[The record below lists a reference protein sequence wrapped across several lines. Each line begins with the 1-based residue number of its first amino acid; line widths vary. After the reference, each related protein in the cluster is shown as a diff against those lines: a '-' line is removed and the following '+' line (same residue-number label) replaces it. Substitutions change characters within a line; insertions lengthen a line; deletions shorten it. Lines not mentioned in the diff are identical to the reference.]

1 MRRRLP
7 PPNWLRSFEAA
18 ARHLS
23 FTHAAQELNVSQ
35 SAVSQQVKLLEH
47 FLKQPLF
54 RRFPRRLELTDAGKA
69 YLPTVREAFTRLATT
84 TEELFGTSQ
93 ENVITIKVNISFAV
107 LWLAPRLGQFM
118 AQYPQLSLRVV
129 NTIWSDELSWDG
141 IDLDIRIGKGD
152 WPNLQIMRL
161 AEDTLFPLC
170 APHLK
175 LTKSTD
181 LAQHILLTPMGNED
195 GWPQWF
201 SYAGV
206 EDFNVERS
214 VQLDTAAVAYEMAAS
229 GVGIALGRRIL
240 SQDLLHKGRLV
251 KPFDIEMPT
260 EETYYLVW
268 PKERFESP
276 GALAFRDWLTDE
288 FLDSQ

>member
-69 YLPTVREAFTRLATT
+69 YLPTVREAFARLAAT
-84 TEELFGTSQ
+84 TEELFGTGQ
-93 ENVITIKVNISFAV
+93 ENVVTIKVNVSFAM

-118 AQYPQLSLRVV
+118 VQYPQFSLRVV
-129 NTIWSDELSWDG
+129 NTIWLDELGWEG
-141 IDLDIRIGKGD
+141 IDLDIRVGKGG
-152 WPNLQIMRL
+152 WPNLQVIRL
-161 AEDTLFPLC
+161 AEDALFPLC
-170 APHLK
+170 APQLK
-175 LTKSTD
+175 LQKPAD
-181 LAQHILLTPMGNED
+181 LAPYTLLTPMGNED
-195 GWPQWF
+195 SWPQWF
-201 SYAGV
+201 AYAGV
-206 EDFNVERS
+206 ADFSAGRS
-214 VQLDTAAVAYEMAAS
+214 VQLDAAAVAYEIAAS
-229 GVGIALGRRIL
+229 GAGVVLGRRIL
-240 SQDLLHKGRLV
+240 TQDLLQAGHLV
-251 KPFDIEMPT
+251 KPFDIELPT

-268 PKERFESP
+268 PENRTESA
-276 GALAFRDWLTDE
+276 GALAFREWLVCQ
-288 FLDSQ
+288 LG

>member
-35 SAVSQQVKLLEH
+35 SAISQQVKLLEH

-84 TEELFGTSQ
+84 TEELFGTGQ
-93 ENVITIKVNISFAV
+93 ENVITIKVNISFAM

-118 AQYPQLSLRVV
+118 TQYPQFSLRVV
-129 NTIWSDELSWDG
+129 NTIWSDEMGWDG
-141 IDLDIRIGKGD
+141 IDLDIRVGKGD
-152 WPNLQIMRL
+152 WPNLQATCL
-161 AEDTLFPLC
+161 KEDALFPLC
-170 APHLK
+170 APHVK
-175 LTKSTD
+175 LTKPTD
-181 LAQHILLTPMGNED
+181 LAQHALLTPMGSED

-201 SYAGV
+201 AYSKT
-206 EDFNVERS
+206 EDLSVERS
-214 VQLDTAAVAYEMAAS
+214 VQLDTAAVAYEIAAS
-229 GVGIALGRRIL
+229 GAGVVLGRRIL
-240 SQDLLHKGRLV
+240 TQGLLQTGQLV
-251 KPFDIEMPT
+251 KPFEIEMPT

-268 PKERFESP
+268 PEDRVEST
-276 GALAFRDWLTDE
+276 GAQAFREWLVCQ
-288 FLDSQ
+288 LG